1 MNKPLPGQAF
11 LDNFFFHNHRIK
23 NILSIPFLWT
33 GIVAIIFLIS
43 HSIFGDYPLWV
54 SWKQASGNATH
65 FCELNRFGQGVV
77 QPSNTWSNLGFLF
90 VSLVILSIAKKDHDH
105 KDRMSS
111 ANYLA
116 NYPGFSFLLGFSA
129 LYMFIGSFFYHASLT
144 YVFQKMD
151 QVGMYFVMTAF
162 LAFVTYRIFPNFRYK
177 GKKISTHKPLIVI
190 ALLIDALFNFF
201 LWKININILFPTV
214 VLTFFAFNLI
224 GINVVKHS
232 RPIGKYLH
240 LSIVSLLTGAFIW
253 IMDMFDIIC
262 IPTSAFQGHALWHLL
277 CATALLA
284 NYFYFRSENYQG
296 FDPSKM
302 DNEAI

>member
-111 ANYLA
+111 ANY
-116 NYPGFSFLLGFSA
+116 
-129 LYMFIGSFFYHASLT
+129 
-144 YVFQKMD
+144 
-151 QVGMYFVMTAF
+151 
-162 LAFVTYRIFPNFRYK
+162 
-177 GKKISTHKPLIVI
+177 
-190 ALLIDALFNFF
+190 
-201 LWKININILFPTV
+201 
-214 VLTFFAFNLI
+214 
-224 GINVVKHS
+224 
-232 RPIGKYLH
+232 
-240 LSIVSLLTGAFIW
+240 
-253 IMDMFDIIC
+253 
-262 IPTSAFQGHALWHLL
+262 
-277 CATALLA
+277 
-284 NYFYFRSENYQG
+284 
-296 FDPSKM
+296 
-302 DNEAI
+302 